1 MNASEEDKLKKQYG
15 IVYDL
20 ERCIG
25 CQACSVACKIENNV
39 TEGIA
44 WHEVKTVG
52 GAHVDTPAGVYPNL
66 SMHWVPTLCMHC
78 KDAPCMD
85 VCPSN
90 AITRRADGIV
100 VLEPDDCIGLGCKKC
115 TWACPY
121 GVIEVNEQ
129 EGVMEKCNLCNHLI
143 DEGKQ
148 PACVD
153 ACVYEATFFGD
164 LNDPQSEASQKLK
177 EKKAEVQL
185 PERGTDPVVF
195 YSPK

>member
-1 MNASEEDKLKKQYG
+1 MEKQYG
-15 IVYDL
+15 LVYDL

-25 CQACSVACKIENNV
+25 CQACSVACKIENKV
-39 TEGIA
+39 APGLA
-44 WHEVKTVG
+44 LHEVKTIG
-52 GAHVDTPAGVYPNL
+52 GDHPDTPAGVYPNL
-66 SMHWVPTLCMHC
+66 NMHWSPTLCMHC

-100 VLEPDDCIGLGCKKC
+100 LLETDDCIGLGCKKC

-121 GVIEVNEQ
+121 GVIQVNEA
-129 EGVMEKCNLCNHLI
+129 EGVMQKCNLCSHLI

-164 LNDPQSEASQKLK
+164 LNDPKSSISNKLLALEARPQQ
-177 EKKAEVQL
+177 E
-185 PERGTDPVVF
+185 ERGTDPVVF
-195 YSPK
+195 YSQK